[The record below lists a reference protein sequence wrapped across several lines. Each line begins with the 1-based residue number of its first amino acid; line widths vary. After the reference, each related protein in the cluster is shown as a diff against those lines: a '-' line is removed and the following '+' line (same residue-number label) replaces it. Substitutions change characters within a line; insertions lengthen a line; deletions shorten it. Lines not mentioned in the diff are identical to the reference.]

1 MFAYIIRRILYAIP
15 ILIGVNL
22 ITFMLFFM
30 VNSPDDMARAQLGAK
45 QVTPELIQSW
55 KEEKGYDKP
64 LFINNEAGGISKIT
78 HTLFVQESLKLFSFN
93 FGFSDAN
100 RDIGADIKER
110 MGPSLAIALPTF
122 MIALITNISLALLLV
137 LFRGSALDTSMMIIA
152 VMIMSVSG
160 LFYIIAGQVLF
171 SKIWHW
177 VPISGYESGWG
188 GIKFIL
194 LPVMIG
200 VFAGIGSGVR
210 WYRSIFLE
218 QINQDYV
225 RTARAKGL
233 SELRVLFG
241 HVLRNGM
248 LPILTG
254 VVVVIPTLFM
264 GSLIMES
271 FFGIPGLGSYTIDA
285 INSQDF
291 AIVKAM
297 VFLGSVLY
305 IIGLILTDISY
316 TLFDPRVKLS

>member
-1 MFAYIIRRILYAIP
+1 MFGYIIKRLLYAIP

-30 VNSPDDMARAQLGAK
+30 VNSPDDMARSQLGAK
-45 QVTPELIQSW
+45 QVTPQMIEAW
-55 KEEKGYDKP
+55 KEQRGYDKP
-64 LFINNEAGGISKIT
+64 LFINEKAEGIFKVT
-78 HTLFVQESLKLFSFN
+78 DTLFVQESLKLFSFN
-93 FGFSDAN
+93 FGISDSN
-100 RDIGADIKER
+100 RNIGSDIKER

-122 MIALITNISLALLLV
+122 LIALITNISLALLLV
-137 LFRGSALDTSMMIIA
+137 LFRGSTLDTSMMIVA

-171 SKIWHW
+171 SKMWHW
-177 VPISGYESGWG
+177 VPISGYESGFG
-188 GIKFIL
+188 AVKFIL

-233 SELRVLFG
+233 SELSVLFG
-241 HVLRNGM
+241 HVLKNGM

-285 INSQDF
+285 INAQDF

-316 TLFDPRVKLS
+316 TLFDPRVKL

>member
-1 MFAYIIRRILYAIP
+1 MFAYIIRRIFYAIP

-22 ITFMLFFM
+22 ITFILFFM
-30 VNSPDDMARAQLGAK
+30 VNTPDDMARTQLNAK
-45 QVTPELIQSW
+45 QITPQMIKSW
-55 KEEKGYDKP
+55 KEERGYDKP
-64 LFINNEAGGISKIT
+64 LFYNRKLEGVERFT
-78 HTLFVQESLKLFSFN
+78 DTLFFHESLKLFTFD
-93 FGFSDAN
+93 FGRSDAN
-100 RDIGADIKER
+100 RDIGEDIKMR
-110 MGPSLAIALPTF
+110 MGPSLYIAVPTF
-122 MIALITNISLALLLV
+122 LIALITNISLALLLV
-137 LFRGSALDTSMMIIA
+137 LFRGSVFDASMMVIA

-177 VPISGYESGWG
+177 VPISGYEDDWG
-188 GIKFIL
+188 GIKFII

-200 VFAGIGSGVR
+200 IFAGLGAGVR

-233 SELRVLFG
+233 SELHVLFG

-254 VVVVIPTLFM
+254 VVVIIPSLFM

-285 INSQDF
+285 INAQDF
-291 AIVKAM
+291 SIVKAM

-305 IIGLILTDISY
+305 ITGLILTDISY
-316 TLFDPRVKLS
+316 TLFDPRVKL

>member
-1 MFAYIIRRILYAIP
+1 MFGYILKRIFYAIP

-45 QVTPELIQSW
+45 QVTPQMIEAW
-55 KEEKGYDKP
+55 KADKGYDKA
-64 LFINNEAGGISKIT
+64 LFVNEKAEGIEKLT
-78 HTLFVQESLKLFSFN
+78 DTLFVQESLKLFSFD
-93 FGFSDAN
+93 FGYSDAN
-100 RDIGADIKER
+100 RDIGEEIKTR

-137 LFRGSALDTSMMIIA
+137 LFRGSALDTGMMVVA
-152 VMIMSVSG
+152 VMIMSISG

-171 SKIWHW
+171 SKMWHW
-177 VPISGYESGWG
+177 VPISGYEYGWS
-188 GIKFIL
+188 GIKFII

-285 INSQDF
+285 INAQDF
-291 AIVKAM
+291 GIVKAM

-305 IIGLILTDISY
+305 IVGLILTDISY
-316 TLFDPRVKLS
+316 TLFDPRVKL

>member
-22 ITFMLFFM
+22 ITFILFFM

-55 KEEKGYDKP
+55 KEDKGYDKP
-64 LFINNEAGGISKIT
+64 LFINSKAGGIST
-78 HTLFVQESLKLFSFN
+78 VTDTLFVQESLKLFSFN

-100 RDIGADIKER
+100 RDIGSDIKER
-110 MGPSLAIALPTF
+110 MVPSLAIALPTF

-137 LFRGSALDTSMMIIA
+137 LFRGSALDTSMMIVA

-188 GIKFIL
+188 GIKFII